1 MLLLNPQQHVNVL
14 LKKLFHQIVILP
26 VHQLIMKPLMIT
38 LVIPHMNDMHH
49 QLTMS
54 GNIMQEN
61 MGNNI

>member
-1 MLLLNPQQHVNVL
+1 
-14 LKKLFHQIVILP
+14 
-26 VHQLIMKPLMIT
+26 MIT

-61 MGNNI
+61 MGNNIWIVNTTGIQIRH